1 MLLEALR
8 DLTNTTISDIQ
19 FYEIHIN
26 VEVSCTTDSIYKALH
41 AAGQIY
47 AAALS
52 SPSFFTSPF
61 SLPWLQILSANMD
74 RTICAPFWRENPGV
88 RLWVLLVGATASVA
102 RAERGFFMM
111 YLARVSL
118 FEGWENEMA
127 FRKWCV
133 LFSGGGSDYGDGLL
147 RSKLSK
153 SSSMLLLYTLPA
165 KIKT

>member
-1 MLLEALR
+1 MKAP
-8 DLTNTTISDIQ
+8 
-19 FYEIHIN
+19 
-26 VEVSCTTDSIYKALH
+26 CTTDSIYKALH

-61 SLPWLQILSANMD
+61 SLPRLHILSASMD
-74 RTICAPFWRENPGV
+74 RTICEPFWRETPGV
-88 RLWVLLVGATASVA
+88 RLWALLVGATATVA

-118 FEGWENEMA
+118 FQGWENEMA

-133 LFSGGGSDYGDGLL
+133 LFSGKRSDYADGLL
-147 RSKLSK
+147 
-153 SSSMLLLYTLPA
+153 
-165 KIKT
+165 